1 MAIGFPSNIR
11 LNNPIPLDER
21 QVVENSAERLAL
33 KYIYE
38 GLQVFEKDTKKIYV
52 AYKTG
57 SDDEAVTF
65 QWKEVQTGEATGS
78 PILRGYYFN
87 NNFYTDTTYTKELA
101 KDENKIYVNIPNG
114 ALYTYSVDSGFIA
127 ATKEATDQIMGIM
140 KLYSVHGQNIDGTM
154 TQKGITDGID
164 AIEFGV
170 DDSDSECLVLEK
182 PW

>member
-11 LNNPIPLDER
+11 LNNALPLDTR
-21 QVVENSAERLAL
+21 QVVENATERLAL

-38 GLQVFEKDTKKIYV
+38 GLAVFEKDTKKIYV
-52 AYKTG
+52 AYKTN
-57 SDDEAVTF
+57 SDDKAIVF
-65 QWKEVQTGEATGS
+65 QWKEVQTGASGL

-87 NNFYTDTTYTKELA
+87 DNFYTDTTYTQELE
-101 KDENKIYVNIPNG
+101 KVENKIYVNIPNG
-114 ALYTYSVDSGFIA
+114 ALYTYSTESGFTA
-127 ATKEATDQIMGIM
+127 AAQEATDKIMGIM
-140 KLYSVHGQNIDGTM
+140 KLYPGHGLNIDGTI

-170 DDSDSECLVLEK
+170 DDTVPECLVLEK